1 MKNSRISIVI
11 ALLVALAMPSTSPAS
26 AVAVL
31 PTITDGAWS
40 TVTTPWGVSAL
51 AITPPTSNSTGLW
64 TYVSLDTAVVSIV
77 GSAFSING
85 VGSTIVV
92 ATQAATTDFLAA
104 TRNISVTV
112 TGKAPTVGVF
122 TVPSQTLNNPLFTLT
137 PPTST
142 SAGVWSYTSSN
153 VNIAR
158 ISGSTLTL
166 VGAGSATI
174 TATQAADWNWASTS
188 KDAVI
193 TVLGATP
200 VHGAFSNVSLTLGV
214 FNSFTLSPPV
224 SNSTGAWSYA
234 SSNLSVATVSGNSI
248 TPVGAGTAI
257 ITATQAATGNFG
269 VGTSTM
275 TLTVLG
281 GAPTLG
287 AFPNTVVALRPL
299 SANTY
304 TLTPPTSNSLGAW
317 TFVSSDPSIV
327 SISGNIA
334 TLYQVGSVT
343 ITANQ
348 GSAGNYGPSNPV
360 TMRFTV
366 SPATPTLSVWG
377 NIDKTFGDAVFALTP
392 PTSSSAGTWSYA
404 SSNTGV
410 ATVKDNQVTIV
421 GAGQAIITATQAA
434 NWNWAE
440 TTTQLTL
447 TVAPVAPTT
456 GPLAAMTGVV
466 GDPAIAITAPTS
478 NSTARWTYTSSND
491 AVVVVSGSTL
501 VIIGAG
507 SATITATQIA
517 GGNFFASVATTTTV
531 KIFSRATVGA
541 FDNKTGIFGG
551 TAIAIT
557 APTSASTGAW
567 TYVSSDPTIVTVNAA
582 SLEIKKAGTVIIT
595 ATQAATDTYV
605 ANTKTFA
612 VTIDKAT
619 ATVGTFDNKTG
630 IIGGAAIAVTAP
642 TSTSDGAWTYVSSDP
657 AIVTVNAASLEVKK
671 VGTVTISATQAATD
685 SYLASTK
692 TFTVTIGKATATVGA
707 FENKAGLFGGAAIAI
722 TAATSTSDG
731 AWSYASSDPAV
742 VAVNGTSLE
751 IKKAG
756 LVTITAIQA
765 ATDSYV
771 ATTKT
776 FTVTIGPALPILG
789 AMPPIVTIFSTS
801 PFVVN
806 PPTSTSSGAWRFIIS
821 KTTIASVVDGRLVIS
836 MAGTTTITGM
846 QAATADYLATE
857 VTTTIEI
864 KPYVLVK
871 ASKRVIT
878 VTVKGVTAR
887 VLIDGKTAKVGNNT
901 VKAGTRVVTIVVGG
915 KEIYRKAFVIK

>member
-11 ALLVALAMPSTSPAS
+11 ALLVAFAMPSTSPAS

-51 AITPPTSNSTGLW
+51 AITPPTSNSTGAW
-64 TYVSLDTAVVSIV
+64 SYVSLNTSVVSIV
-77 GSAFSING
+77 GSAFSINA

-104 TRNISVTV
+104 TRNIAVTV
-112 TGKAPTVGVF
+112 SGKAPTVGVF
-122 TVPSQTLNNPLFTLT
+122 TVPSQSLDSPLYTLT

-142 SAGVWSYTSSN
+142 SAGLWSYTSSN

-166 VGAGSATI
+166 VGAGSVTI
-174 TATQAADWNWASTS
+174 TATQAADWNWAATS
-188 KDAVI
+188 KDAAI

-224 SNSTGAWSYA
+224 SNSTGTWSYA

-248 TPVGAGTAI
+248 TPVGAGTAT
-257 ITATQAATGNFG
+257 ITATQAAIGNFG
-269 VGTSTM
+269 AGISTM

-327 SISGNIA
+327 SIAGNIA

-343 ITANQ
+343 VTANQ

-377 NIDKTFGDAVFALTP
+377 NIDKTFGDAGFALTP

-410 ATVKDNQVTIV
+410 ATVKDNQVTII

-517 GGNFFASVATTTTV
+517 GGNFFASAATTATV

-541 FDNKTGIFGG
+541 FDNMTGTFGG
-551 TAIAIT
+551 AAIAIT

-567 TYVSSDPTIVTVNAA
+567 AYVSSDPTGAWAYVSSDPTIVTVNAA
-582 SLEIKKAGTVIIT
+582 SLEIKKVGTVIIT
-595 ATQAATDTYV
+595 ATQAATDAFV

-612 VTIDKAT
+612 VTIDKAA
-619 ATVGTFDNKTG
+619 ATVGTFENKTG
-630 IIGGAAIAVTAP
+630 IFGGAAIAVTAP

-671 VGTVTISATQAATD
+671 VGTATISATQAATD
-685 SYLASTK
+685 SYLTSTK
-692 TFTVTIGKATATVGA
+692 TLPQIHI
-707 FENKAGLFGGAAIAI
+707 L
-722 TAATSTSDG
+722 
-731 AWSYASSDPAV
+731 
-742 VAVNGTSLE
+742 
-751 IKKAG
+751 
-756 LVTITAIQA
+756 LVPRHSQ
-765 ATDSYV
+765 SRSERE
-771 ATTKT
+771 
-776 FTVTIGPALPILG
+776 P
-789 AMPPIVTIFSTS
+789 
-801 PFVVN
+801 
-806 PPTSTSSGAWRFIIS
+806 
-821 KTTIASVVDGRLVIS
+821 
-836 MAGTTTITGM
+836 
-846 QAATADYLATE
+846 QQ
-857 VTTTIEI
+857 
-864 KPYVLVK
+864 
-871 ASKRVIT
+871 
-878 VTVKGVTAR
+878 
-887 VLIDGKTAKVGNNT
+887 
-901 VKAGTRVVTIVVGG
+901 
-915 KEIYRKAFVIK
+915 